1 MKILIIV
8 ITLGLIGC
16 ASSGTSV
23 SKYNSTGFWN
33 ETSQSGSE
41 RQWTC
46 IESLSFKNTGCN

>member
-23 SKYNSTGFWN
+23 SNNKKTGFWN

-46 IESLSFKNTGCN
+46 IESLSLKNTGCN

>member
-23 SKYNSTGFWN
+23 SNYKKTGFWN

>member
-23 SKYNSTGFWN
+23 SNYKKTGFWN

-46 IESLSFKNTGCN
+46 TESLTLKDTSCN